1 MKTFTTRI
9 SRIALFIIV
18 SVCGFTSF
26 AQTNKSELQQYFYPY
41 PETTYTQPSTEIEK
55 RFSWYD
61 HETLKEEMFIPSEG
75 EMEKVMETYYRIS
88 EDAKDNKIISNQQ
101 LNESPLGTRA
111 SQNKLTLFALPY
123 KTGPRTWKKTV
134 DGETTTFTS
143 KYVYITYY
151 VNGEQKYSQAVKIS
165 DSTPLNA
172 KSSVKNWSYWVKGL
186 GRIAE
191 YGLWGNES
199 KTPKALSVS
208 EDIDMDQ
215 PVKEITKAQYDKH
228 ATR

>member
-41 PETTYTQPSTEIEK
+41 PETTYTQPSTEIEE
-55 RFSWYD
+55 RYSWYD
-61 HETLKEEMFIPSEG
+61 HETLVKEIFIPTKTGKMKASEF
-75 EMEKVMETYYRIS
+75 YYRIS
-88 EDAKDNKIISNQQ
+88 EDTKNNKIVSNQQ
-101 LNESPLGTRA
+101 MSKTPFGSRD

-123 KTGPRTWKKTV
+123 KAGPRTWKETEN
-134 DGETTTFTS
+134 GETSTVTA

-151 VNGEQKYSQAVKIS
+151 IDDEQKYAQAVKITK
-165 DSTPLNA
+165 STPLNA
-172 KSSVKNWSYWVKGL
+172 KSSVKEWSYWVKGL

-199 KTPKALSVS
+199 KTPLAHVS